1 MKGAET
7 VTMETKETEGGLDV
21 RSVRIVFLILEFLKI
36 QHVRF
41 YSFDRIHLFQ
51 QKKNKQKLL
60 YNILYISFYILTLY
74 SIFYYLYILL

>member
-21 RSVRIVFLILEFLKI
+21 RNVRIVFLILEFLRI

-41 YSFDRIHLFQ
+41 YSLDRIHLFQ

>member
-21 RSVRIVFLILEFLKI
+21 RSVRIVFWILEFLRI

-41 YSFDRIHLFQ
+41 YSLD
-51 QKKNKQKLL
+51 
-60 YNILYISFYILTLY
+60 
-74 SIFYYLYILL
+74 

>member
-21 RSVRIVFLILEFLKI
+21 RIVRIVFLILEFLRI

-41 YSFDRIHLFQ
+41 YSLDRIHQFQ
-51 QKKNKQKLL
+51 QKNKQTKT
-60 YNILYISFYILTLY
+60 II
-74 SIFYYLYILL
+74 

>member
-21 RSVRIVFLILEFLKI
+21 RNVRIVFLILEFLRI

-41 YSFDRIHLFQ
+41 YSLDRIHLFQ
-51 QKKNKQKLL
+51 QKKTKQKLL

-74 SIFYYLYILL
+74 SIFYYLYILV